1 MHTSLSRSR
10 LSLQQTIIKKHRD
23 EKTFLPEAMVRSSM
37 WQMLNGL
44 HYIHSNWV
52 IHRDMKPS
60 NVMVMGTDSMC
71 PGQVK
76 IGGLLCPN
84 CSLCARASR
93 QSLTDFGLARVFR
106 DPPTSL
112 DENGVVVTIWYRAP
126 ELLLMSKHYTP
137 AIGLSFLSSFF
148 RLPSPCF

>member
-1 MHTSLSRSR
+1 MLCPLPCPPVHTSLSRSR

-84 CSLCARASR
+84 CSLCARITTVA
-93 QSLTDFGLARVFR
+93 
-106 DPPTSL
+106 
-112 DENGVVVTIWYRAP
+112 
-126 ELLLMSKHYTP
+126 H
-137 AIGLSFLSSFF
+137 
-148 RLPSPCF
+148 RLWSCPCVP

>member
-1 MHTSLSRSR
+1 
-10 LSLQQTIIKKHRD
+10 
-23 EKTFLPEAMVRSSM
+23 M

-76 IGGLLCPN
+76 IGGLFFAFFSVIIHQHAHNVTPLFW
-84 CSLCARASR
+84 
-93 QSLTDFGLARVFR
+93 TDFGLARVFR

-137 AIGLSFLSSFF
+137 AIGLSLLFSTPHSGI
-148 RLPSPCF
+148 

>member
-1 MHTSLSRSR
+1 
-10 LSLQQTIIKKHRD
+10 
-23 EKTFLPEAMVRSSM
+23 M

-76 IGGLLCPN
+76 IGGLFLAFP
-84 CSLCARASR
+84 
-93 QSLTDFGLARVFR
+93 QSHSSTCTQCDSPFWTDFGLARVFR

-137 AIGLSFLSSFF
+137 AMGLSLLFSTPHSGI
-148 RLPSPCF
+148 